1 LQYFIPQ
8 PDQFQETQMTD
19 KPSSKTETIRSETVL
34 NTVLVAVF
42 VGSVVW
48 SAVVSAMPT
57 ITGLV

>member
-1 LQYFIPQ
+1 
-8 PDQFQETQMTD
+8 MTD